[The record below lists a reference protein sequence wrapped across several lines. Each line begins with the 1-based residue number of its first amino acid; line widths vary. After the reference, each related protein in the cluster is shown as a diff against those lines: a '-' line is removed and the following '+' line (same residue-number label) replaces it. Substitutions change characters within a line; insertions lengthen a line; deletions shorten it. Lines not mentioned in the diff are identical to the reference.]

1 MVLLLL
7 DRGATVDWTADASE
21 RTPFFVACAEG
32 HADIAT
38 LLLRRG
44 ADVDSVTSYGWAPL
58 HAACEQGHFEV
69 ARLCLA
75 SGADIHRRT
84 TYSGLTASSVARQ
97 EGYTT
102 AAAWL
107 VRIESSTWT
116 RHLSEPR
123 YALVIL
129 RAISA
134 RGRARRERA
143 LFGEEKLLDFLFPSD
158 QTPPQASKRTTRVPR
173 LPDDLFPLVARY
185 YCGGLWAEEETA
197 LAAEVAARR
206 ESDAA
211 GEGDDAQGY

>member
-1 MVLLLL
+1 M
-7 DRGATVDWTADASE
+7 
-21 RTPFFVACAEG
+21 
-32 HADIAT
+32 
-38 LLLRRG
+38 
-44 ADVDSVTSYGWAPL
+44 TSYGWAPL

-185 YCGGLWAEEETA
+185 YWGGGLWAEEEAA

-206 ESDAA
+206 ERRR